1 MVPMA
6 EYRGGAGGAGR
17 FGGGWVRRVSA
28 VGASLVVVGRPK
40 KKLWRSRCM
49 RARAVV
55 DVRFL
60 SLTSFLPLAF
70 GPSIFLIRNK
80 SKKRKEVSD

>member
-6 EYRGGAGGAGR
+6 EYRGGAGGAGG

-28 VGASLVVVGRPK
+28 VCVVGCCRPAEK
-40 KKLWRSRCM
+40 KIM
-49 RARAVV
+49 AVAMHARAVV

-70 GPSIFLIRNK
+70 GLEFPS
-80 SKKRKEVSD
+80 